1 MKKIKFFQTQGL
13 LTLCLLIGM
22 MFFANLN
29 MNAQT
34 TPAYVYTQE
43 ITQNRIPELQALQSN
58 YSSSSA
64 KWQVCQDAIDYYN
77 QVIADF
83 NSPNPAV
90 VSALA
95 DTDFF
100 NHDLIRRA
108 NEFTVLYNYN
118 AAQLA
123 ALQAEYDAGVVQGL
137 DQNPTGMFQK
147 IAWILEANAY

>member
-1 MKKIKFFQTQGL
+1 MKKINFFQTRGL
-13 LTLCLLIGM
+13 LALCLLVGM
-22 MFFANLN
+22 MFFVNVD
-29 MNAQT
+29 MKAQT
-34 TPAYVYTQE
+34 AAFVYTQE
-43 ITQNRIPELQALQSN
+43 ITQNRIPELQTLQSN
-58 YSSSSA
+58 FPSSTA